1 MPPRRSPRRRS
12 NRPRRFLLALTCLV
26 IGAAAGLLS
35 TGAAARLAHYLPE
48 LSKSES
54 KTEATAKTSR
64 PALDRE
70 IDRLNHLVLEKDR
83 QIADLTVRLKL
94 LSEGSRTSR

>member
-1 MPPRRSPRRRS
+1 MPRRR
-12 NRPRRFLLALTCLV
+12 NPRPRRFLLALTCLV

-35 TGAAARLAHYLPE
+35 TGAAARLAHYLPD
-48 LSKSES
+48 LSKNQS
-54 KTEATAKTSR
+54 KTGAAMKTSR
-64 PALDRE
+64 PALERE
-70 IDRLNHLVLEKDR
+70 IERLNHLVLEKDR